1 MTLPAR
7 ERASLAAVPDCDVSK
22 TLTKVPV
29 APDDA
34 PSEKDEPAASVT
46 SAALAGL
53 ITTTMT
59 SPLYERVV
67 TRSPGASATTC
78 RTAAPRRSAGQ
89 LARSEMNRCAAR

>member
-1 MTLPAR
+1 M
-7 ERASLAAVPDCDVSK
+7 
-22 TLTKVPV
+22 

-78 RTAAPRRSAGQ
+78 RTAAPRGAAPEQ